1 VGIANV
7 SFDRRLVRAPLQVL
21 HRVRVA
27 VKGHLI
33 HHPRPLVLL
42 PEVDVLGAITG
53 DEVARGGGGPVDSEA
68 LLRVSWDKISL

>member
-1 VGIANV
+1 VGSANV

-21 HRVRVA
+21 HRIRVA
-27 VKGHLI
+27 VERHLI

-53 DEVARGGGGPVDSEA
+53 DEVSRGGGGPVDREA
-68 LLRVSWDKISL
+68 LLRVSWGKIYL